1 MKKSIL
7 GLAALALLAS
17 CNNDEEL
24 NSLAPEAITF
34 GNPFVDN
41 ATRAID
47 PSYGQNKDLTQFN
60 VWGAVKGKNAEQQ
73 DVWVPIFANDAVTG
87 AVGNEVW
94 QLGEGVQQQYW
105 IADSEYHFAAVVN
118 GGANSNFGTLTEGLP
133 TQVSF
138 TSNDAT
144 DLLYA
149 YAERN
154 TASGT
159 GPVNFSFDHML
170 AKAVVTVSNNTNT
183 NTTGANGNYVQS
195 GYFYR
200 VKNVQLANVVK
211 SGTCEFSTKA
221 WSSTVA
227 EKSSA
232 AAVVFGDITNAEQSA
247 TNSEAIKIEDKASK
261 LTSHN
266 ARMIIPQTIT
276 KENFAVSFTLEL
288 YMMNGTEEVLIS
300 TEQKTVKPTADV
312 TFVAGHSYS
321 FDITVGV
328 GSPIQFTV
336 TSKPTWTGGSGV
348 DVK

>member
-47 PSYGQNKDLTQFN
+47 PSYGDGAVHLTQFN
-60 VWGAVKGKNAEQQ
+60 VWGAVKGKNAQSQ

-87 AVGNEVW
+87 AVGSDVW
-94 QLGEGVQQQYW
+94 TLGQGVQQQYW
-105 IADSEYHFAAVVN
+105 IANSEYHFAAVVN
-118 GGANSNFGTLTEGLP
+118 GGADSNFGTLTNGLP

-170 AKAVVTVSNNTNT
+170 AKAVVTVSNSTNT
-183 NTTGANGNYVQS
+183 NATDANGNYVQS

-200 VKNVQLANVVK
+200 VKNVQLAKVVK

-221 WSSTVA
+221 WSSTGA
-227 EKSSA
+227 EKS
-232 AAVVFGDITNAEQSA
+232 VVFGNITNAAQSA
-247 TNSEAIKIEDKASK
+247 TNSEAIKIEDQASK

-300 TEQKTVKPTADV
+300 TEQKTVKPTDDV

-336 TSKPTWTGGSGV
+336 EKKPTWTGGSV

>member
-47 PSYGQNKDLTQFN
+47 PSYGQNAVALKQFN
-60 VWGAVKGKNAEQQ
+60 VWGAVKGKNAQSH

-87 AVGNEVW
+87 AVGTKVW

-105 IADSEYHFAAVVN
+105 IANSDYHFAAVVN

-149 YAERN
+149 YATRN
-154 TASGT
+154 TANET

-170 AKAVVTVSNNTNT
+170 AKAVVTVSNSTNT
-183 NTTGANGNYVQS
+183 NATDANENYVQS

-200 VKNVQLANVVK
+200 VSNISLANVNK
-211 SGTCEFSTKA
+211 SATCKFNQVSTKNPILTFSNKPNV
-221 WSSTVA
+221 WS
-227 EKSSA
+227 
-232 AAVVFGDITNAEQSA
+232 
-247 TNSEAIKIEDKASK
+247 
-261 LTSHN
+261 
-266 ARMIIPQTIT
+266 
-276 KENFAVSFTLEL
+276 
-288 YMMNGTEEVLIS
+288 
-300 TEQKTVKPTADV
+300 
-312 TFVAGHSYS
+312 
-321 FDITVGV
+321 
-328 GSPIQFTV
+328 
-336 TSKPTWTGGSGV
+336 
-348 DVK
+348 